1 MGNSV
6 NICKMSDFLCV
17 NLRSAGAF
25 SVRVCEFWL
34 LRLEQRRRPTRQ
46 GHQARA
52 KRPQQQHHRRRQQGL
67 RPGRGKL
74 ARSFK
79 GAPPGCGPLLQLA
92 TAGQGNSLK
101 LFRKTSLHDG
111 MGNSVRL

>member
-34 LRLEQRRRPTRQ
+34 LRLEQRRRAARQ
-46 GHQARA
+46 GNQARA

-74 ARSFK
+74 SRSFRELPRVV
-79 GAPPGCGPLLQLA
+79 GRYC
-92 TAGQGNSLK
+92 S
-101 LFRKTSLHDG
+101 
-111 MGNSVRL
+111 